1 MPKIVIIMVIHGIII
16 IILTIHI
23 MDKITGRIQIKTI
36 SKKELLVIAIQ
47 DRLPLIITPTIVV
60 NMFQKFIILLIAVF
74 MV

>member
-1 MPKIVIIMVIHGIII
+1 MPKIVIIIMVNGLII

-23 MDKITGRIQIKTI
+23 MGKITGKIQIKTMI
-36 SKKELLVIAIQ
+36 KKELLVIAIQ
-47 DRLPLIITPTIVV
+47 DRPPLIITPTIVV